1 MKRWMLLPRIVV
13 MEQDAIRDTADV
25 LRELKL
31 DGSGLIVCGQ
41 HTCSFGQ
48 QLAGILG
55 NEYPAEVL
63 IVGSASMDEVERVAS
78 RALDKNFVV
87 AVGGGRTIDIAKIA
101 SVSANLPFIS
111 VPTAASHDG
120 IASMRAS
127 IRFKEGPQS
136 IEAQTPLAVIADTRI
151 IAQAPHRLLAAGCGD
166 IISNYTAVKDW
177 ELARKLR
184 GEEFSEYAAALSLM
198 STEIILNAATQIKP
212 NLEDSVRLVVKALVS
227 SSVAMSIAGSS
238 RPASGSEHKF
248 SHALDVK
255 APKPAL
261 HGEQCGVGTIMMA
274 YLHGGDWQRIRQS
287 LQSIGA
293 PVDARG
299 LGIKDQYIVEAL
311 LYAKNVRPERYTIR
325 GEGLTRKAA
334 EELAKV
340 TRVIE

>member
-1 MKRWMLLPRIVV
+1 
-13 MEQDAIRDTADV
+13 
-25 LRELKL
+25 
-31 DGSGLIVCGQ
+31 
-41 HTCSFGQ
+41 
-48 QLAGILG
+48 
-55 NEYPAEVL
+55 
-63 IVGSASMDEVERVAS
+63 
-78 RALDKNFVV
+78 
-87 AVGGGRTIDIAKIA
+87 
-101 SVSANLPFIS
+101 
-111 VPTAASHDG
+111 
-120 IASMRAS
+120 MRAS
-127 IRFKEGPQS
+127 IRFKEGTQS
-136 IEAQTPLAVIADTRI
+136 IEAQTPLAIIADTRI

-287 LQSIGA
+287 LHSIGA
-293 PVDARG
+293 PVDAQG
-299 LGIKDQYIVEAL
+299 LGIEDQYIVEAL
-311 LYAKNVRPERYTIR
+311 LHAKNVRPERYTIL

-334 EELAKV
+334 EELARV
-340 TRVIE
+340 TLVIE

>member
-1 MKRWMLLPRIVV
+1 
-13 MEQDAIRDTADV
+13 MEHDAILDVADV

-31 DGSGLIVCGQ
+31 DGPGLVVCGQ
-41 HTCSFGQ
+41 KTCSFGRQ
-48 QLAGILG
+48 IERIVADEGGSVDVLTAGLAT
-55 NEYPAEVL
+55 
-63 IVGSASMDEVERVAS
+63 MQEVERVAS
-78 RALDKNFVV
+78 RASDKDFIIG
-87 AVGGGRTIDIAKIA
+87 VGGGRTIDIAKIA
-101 SVSANLPFIS
+101 SVTANLPFIS

-127 IRFKEGPQS
+127 IRFREGTQS
-136 IEAQTPLAVIADTRI
+136 IEAQTPLAVIADTGI

-177 ELARKLR
+177 ELAKKLR

-198 STEIILNAATQIKP
+198 STEIIINSAMQIKP
-212 NLEDSVRLVVKALVS
+212 NLEESVRLVVKALVS

-248 SHALDVK
+248 SHALDIK

-274 YLHGGDWQRIRQS
+274 YLHGGDWQKIRQS
-287 LQSIGA
+287 LLSLGA
-293 PVDARG
+293 PTNARE
-299 LGIKDQYIVEAL
+299 LGIDDRYIIEAL
-311 LYAKNVRPERYTIR
+311 LFAKNVRPERYTIL

-340 TRVIE
+340 TLVIE

>member
-1 MKRWMLLPRIVV
+1 
-13 MEQDAIRDTADV
+13 MEQNALRETANV

-31 DGSGLIVCGQ
+31 AGDGLIVCGR
-41 HTCSFGQ
+41 HTCAFGRQ
-48 QLAGILG
+48 IEGILRDK
-55 NEYPAEVL
+55 YPAEVL
-63 IVGSASMDEVERVAS
+63 VVGAASMEEVERVANNAVGKS
-78 RALDKNFVV
+78 FIV
-87 AVGGGRTIDIAKIA
+87 AVGGGKTIDLAKIA
-101 SVSANLPFIS
+101 SVTANLPFIS

-127 IRFKEGPQS
+127 IRFAQGTQS
-136 IEAQTPLAVIADTRI
+136 IEAQTPIAIIADTKI

-166 IISNYTAVKDW
+166 IVSNYTAVKDW

-198 STEIILNAATQIKP
+198 STEIILNSANQIKP
-212 NLEDSVRLVVKALVS
+212 NLEESVRLVVKALVS

-248 SHALDVK
+248 SHALDAT

-274 YLHGGDWQRIRQS
+274 YLHGGDWQRIRQA

-293 PVDARG
+293 PVNARD
-299 LGIKDQYIVEAL
+299 LGIDERYIIQAL
-311 LYAKNVRPERYTIR
+311 LHANEIRPERYTIL
-325 GEGLTRKAA
+325 GEGLTKKAA
-334 EELAKV
+334 IELAKV
-340 TRVIE
+340 TQVIE

>member
-13 MEQDAIRDTADV
+13 MEQDAIRDIANV
-25 LRELKL
+25 LRGLKL
-31 DGSGLIVCGQ
+31 GGDGLVVCGA
-41 HTCSFGQ
+41 HTCEFGRQ
-48 QLAGILG
+48 IEKILE
-55 NEYPAEVL
+55 NDYPAEVL
-63 IVGSASMDEVERVAS
+63 VVDAPTMQEVERVAS
-78 RALDKNFVV
+78 RAAGKNFII
-87 AVGGGRTIDIAKIA
+87 AVGGGKTIDIAKIA
-101 SVSANLPFIS
+101 SVTANLPFIS

-127 IRFKEGPQS
+127 IRFSEGTQS
-136 IEAQTPLAVIADTRI
+136 IEAQTPLAIIADTRI

-166 IISNYTAVKDW
+166 IVSNYTAVKDW

-198 STEIILNAATQIKP
+198 STEIILNSATQIKP

-248 SHALDVK
+248 SHALDFI

-274 YLHGGDWQRIRQS
+274 YLHGGDWQRIRQA
-287 LQSIGA
+287 LQNIGA
-293 PVDARG
+293 PVSARD
-299 LGIKDQYIVEAL
+299 LGIEDSYVIEAL
-311 LYAKNVRPERYTIR
+311 LCAKDVRPERYTIL
-325 GEGLTRKAA
+325 GEGLTRRAA
-334 EELAKV
+334 EELARV
-340 TRVIE
+340 TMVVE